1 MGNENVAD
9 GLGMSVRLKIM
20 RRCELEIGF
29 SEADLEVVLNADN
42 NQVVCGNKTRSA
54 VVKWRKKQLE
64 MRRSRS

>member
-1 MGNENVAD
+1 
-9 GLGMSVRLKIM
+9 M

-54 VVKWRKKQLE
+54 IVKWRKKQLE